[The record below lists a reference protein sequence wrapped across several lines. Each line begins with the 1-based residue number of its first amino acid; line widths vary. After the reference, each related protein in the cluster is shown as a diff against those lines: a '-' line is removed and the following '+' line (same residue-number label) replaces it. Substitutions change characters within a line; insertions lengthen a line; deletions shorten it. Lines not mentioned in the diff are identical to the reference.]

1 MQNNEVALAKYERH
15 RERNYVDMNQNLPD
29 IIRENEDLRQAL
41 LEQDGFMKYVAEHI
55 DDGEDGLT
63 IYARYQEHVYA
74 VYRKENSWNPDA
86 QLMSGEELW
95 LVALGADNHLMK
107 EFRSLKA
114 LERSLSGLPEEVA
127 DTVRGFYDGY
137 MAYAWREYFERRNP
151 EHCTDAGLYKVLM
164 EQYLWP
170 NGLAHR
176 CMDIVLKEHHGKG
189 LSEKDQY
196 DYYRIA
202 EYHYFYFDE
211 SGRQGKLAFN
221 RLRRGVKE
229 WLDGKDDEECR
240 ELAIDM
246 LTKVRNFSQHIYNDE
261 AVCSSNG
268 VPFPLED
275 KRWLRQMA
283 WDLGKKDTKAC
294 FYFCEFVQI
303 LAEIGHIWAARLLRK
318 HNIDMHK
325 LEEETYSFIL
335 PYTPKEDGYD
345 YCYYVDHHYNTDN
358 SKTCCVNNQR
368 EAKDL
373 LYKSFS
379 KESDPGKQGDVL
391 MWTTYAKT
399 CFNKAVEEGWMKIED
414 GKYIWLGVTKISE
427 GKPSMSELAYFL
439 GKVYGFVFEN
449 GNNSGSKLPAKELN
463 EYFGFNKSVTDT
475 LLQLY
480 RANNKQAY
488 RNVIDDF
495 FILINQEEEKND
507 DLVIV

>member
-1 MQNNEVALAKYERH
+1 MK
-15 RERNYVDMNQNLPD
+15 QNLPD
-29 IIRENEDLRQAL
+29 IIRGNEDLRQAL
-41 LEQDGFMKYVAEHI
+41 LEQDGFMKYVTEHI
-55 DDGEDGLT
+55 DDGEDSLT
-63 IYARYQEHVYA
+63 LYARYQEHVYA

-246 LTKVRNFSQHIYNDE
+246 LTKVRKFSQHIYNDE
-261 AVCSSNG
+261 AVCSSNDG
-268 VPFPLED
+268 
-275 KRWLRQMA
+275 
-283 WDLGKKDTKAC
+283 LGIA
-294 FYFCEFVQI
+294 
-303 LAEIGHIWAARLLRK
+303 
-318 HNIDMHK
+318 
-325 LEEETYSFIL
+325 
-335 PYTPKEDGYD
+335 
-345 YCYYVDHHYNTDN
+345 
-358 SKTCCVNNQR
+358 
-368 EAKDL
+368 
-373 LYKSFS
+373 
-379 KESDPGKQGDVL
+379 
-391 MWTTYAKT
+391 
-399 CFNKAVEEGWMKIED
+399 
-414 GKYIWLGVTKISE
+414 ISR
-427 GKPSMSELAYFL
+427 
-439 GKVYGFVFEN
+439 
-449 GNNSGSKLPAKELN
+449 KLPFEM
-463 EYFGFNKSVTDT
+463 
-475 LLQLY
+475 
-480 RANNKQAY
+480 
-488 RNVIDDF
+488 F
-495 FILINQEEEKND
+495 FIESRRHIFES
-507 DLVIV
+507 I